1 MTALAP
7 ATAARLEALADR
19 LDEEALGSLPFA
31 SGELAEALA
40 QGNAVRALAG
50 PAGGGAGG
58 SLTFEECV
66 VACRNVGIDLTCG
79 GCASAFYT
87 GHAESH
93 DEGCRT
99 APAGA
104 GGAGA
109 GQCEWTPEDYE
120 GAGDWNTSC
129 GQAFRLDEGG
139 PVENGMNF
147 CYGYG
152 LPLVEVPWSDSEEPE
167 EAEAEPPSPVPQRAP
182 RPAEVYDLM
191 AALKASLAAGG
202 KAGG

>member
-50 PAGGGAGG
+50 LVGGGAG
-58 SLTFEECV
+58 E
-66 VACRNVGIDLTCG
+66 
-79 GCASAFYT
+79 
-87 GHAESH
+87 
-93 DEGCRT
+93 
-99 APAGA
+99 
-104 GGAGA
+104 
-109 GQCEWTPEDYE
+109 CEWTPEDYE

-147 CYGYG
+147 CYGCG
-152 LPLVEVPWSDSEEPE
+152 LPLIEVPWSDGEEPE
-167 EAEAEPPSPVPQRAP
+167 EAEAEPPSPAPPQRAP
-182 RPAEVYDLM
+182 RPAEAFDLM
-191 AALKASLAAGG
+191 TALKASIAASG
-202 KAGG
+202 KAGA